1 MKYIELELVKVGSY
15 YINKSETLL
24 DPETQNAGM
33 RAYPFKDR
41 LELIDDIL
49 KKEAD
54 FQFEKVKLVQV
65 YVECYE
71 HVCDP
76 LEQQKLMQLI
86 TDLMSRRPRLNL
98 NANYFMD
105 AYDAEIICL

>member
-54 FQFEKVKLVQV
+54 F
-65 YVECYE
+65 
-71 HVCDP
+71 
-76 LEQQKLMQLI
+76 
-86 TDLMSRRPRLNL
+86 
-98 NANYFMD
+98 
-105 AYDAEIICL
+105 